1 MGRTVE
7 APDGR
12 VWTVRRRW
20 IPRLGTE
27 TVWGR
32 FRRRIGGVTRRVRGS
47 ADAAEE
53 LSGKVGYADDVVGAV
68 VAVVV
73 VVLLVAAA
81 VFFVIPLLVVLVDL
95 LVLVVLALLALIARV
110 ALRRPW
116 LVDAHD
122 AGGAHLRWRIVGWR
136 ASGAKVDEIADVL
149 ASGVVPPDGEVLAAR
164 DEGEPD
170 AGR

>member
-1 MGRTVE
+1 MARSIE
-7 APDGR
+7 SPDGR

-27 TVWGR
+27 TLWGR
-32 FRRRIGGVTRRVRGS
+32 FRRRISGVTRRVRGG

-53 LSGKVGYADDVVGAV
+53 LSGAVGYADDVLGAV

-95 LVLVVLALLALIARV
+95 LVLLVLALLALVARV

-116 LVDAHD
+116 LVDAHVAD
-122 AGGAHLRWRIVGWR
+122 GAHLRWRVVGWR
-136 ASGAKVDEIADVL
+136 ASGAKVDEVADQL
-149 ASGVVPPDGEVLAAR
+149 ATGIVPPDGEVIAAG

-170 AGR
+170 AER